1 MIYPVTTLSVG
12 GSETPKKLKA
22 DALKS
27 IREAVAVKG
36 GNPDAVTLAD
46 IKLHRVVLKPV
57 SMNSGG
63 VEFEVFEAQDNERL
77 HKKQFDTAEEMQAF
91 LANVMREIENR
102 K

>member
-12 GSETPKKLKA
+12 GSESLKKLKA

-27 IREAVAVKG
+27 IREAVATKG
-36 GNPDAVTLAD
+36 GNPDAVTLND

-77 HKKQFDTAEEMQAF
+77 HKKQFDTAEEMQIF
-91 LANVMREIENR
+91 LTGIMREIENNR
-102 K
+102 